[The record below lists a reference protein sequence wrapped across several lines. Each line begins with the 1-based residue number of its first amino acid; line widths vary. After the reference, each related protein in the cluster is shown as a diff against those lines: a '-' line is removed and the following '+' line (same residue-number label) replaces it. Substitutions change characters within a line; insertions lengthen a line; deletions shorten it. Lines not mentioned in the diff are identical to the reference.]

1 MATTAHEAQRT
12 GEHRTLLTLLDRA
25 ADRFADRPALIDAD
39 HALTWADAR
48 AVLAD
53 GSASGD
59 GPVAQ
64 TLAVLSDLARGE
76 VFHFTDTSAPLPPRT
91 DMVFPAT
98 RADGS
103 VDAVCHASADA
114 AHIGAAIALRE
125 RFTKDDRVA
134 LAARVSD
141 PGFWAVFAACMASGA
156 ALDLSGD
163 MDRATTAW
171 LIDRDAVAA
180 YTPRPHLKRLHLDAG
195 RDRLAEVAAAQ
206 PDTRIVNGLSLPETM
221 GLALSSDP
229 RDPTGTITTTK
240 GRPVGGVEVMIVDPR
255 TGMDVLLYQTG
266 EVWLRGTGVF
276 LGYAGK
282 PGAGFTD
289 RFFRT
294 GILGHLDSEGR
305 LVLPKAEEE
314 VLLSGW

>member
-1 MATTAHEAQRT
+1 MATATNRMQT
-12 GEHRTLLTLLDRA
+12 VGEHRTLSTLLGRA
-25 ADRFADRPALIDAD
+25 AERFADRPALIDATTSV
-39 HALTWADAR
+39 TWTDAR
-48 AVLAD
+48 DALDA
-53 GSASGD
+53 GSTPGD

-64 TLAVLSDLARGE
+64 TLAILSDLAKGE
-76 VFHFTDTSAPLPPRT
+76 VFYFTETSAPLPPRT
-91 DMVFPAT
+91 DMVFAAP
-98 RADGS
+98 RADGQ

-114 AHIGAAIALRE
+114 AHIGAALALRE
-125 RFTKDDRVA
+125 QFTKDDRVA
-134 LAARVSD
+134 LAASVSD
-141 PGFWAVFAACMASGA
+141 PGFWAVLAACMASGA
-156 ALDLSGD
+156 ALDLSGN
-163 MDRATTAW
+163 MDQATTGW
-171 LIDRDAVAA
+171 IIDPAAVAA
-180 YTPRPHLKRLHLDAG
+180 FAPQPHLKRLHLNAT

-206 PDTRIVNGLSLPETM
+206 PDTRMVNGLSLPETM

-229 RDPTGTITTTK
+229 RDPVETITTTK
-240 GRPVGGVEVMIVDPR
+240 GRPVGGVEMMIVDPR

-305 LVLPKAEEE
+305 LVLSRAEEE
-314 VLLSGW
+314 VLLTGW